1 MERIAPDVEVVT
13 IEEGEEPEEFWTFLA
28 GKDSYKESFES
39 NLRAVADPRLFHLQ
53 INSKGKI
60 EVEEIDEYEQ
70 RDLVEDDVMVLDN
83 STVVY
88 IWVGSG
94 AEEEEKKKAID
105 GVEVKNGTIID
116 FLEDMYFQKFSS
128 NFFGTIIMF
137 LYGSSNYSSGF
148 RR

>member
-1 MERIAPDVEVVT
+1 MKLSPKDSNELERTLASGFVEHLAPGSEVITV
-13 IEEGEEPEEFWTFLA
+13 EEGEEPDEFWELLG
-28 GKDSYKESFES
+28 GKDSYKESFE
-39 NLRAVADPRLFHLQ
+39 NDLRAVAEPRLFHLQ

-94 AEEEEKKKAID
+94 AEEEEKKQAID
-105 GVEVKNGTIID
+105 GVQVRNLKNLI
-116 FLEDMYFQKFSS
+116 
-128 NFFGTIIMF
+128 
-137 LYGSSNYSSGF
+137 
-148 RR
+148 